1 MQADRLESQM
11 RVQLEIQE
19 GIDLRLEQRGEELR
33 QLRSQSQANGAQ
45 LAALSL
51 QLQELISSVESRAEV
66 VEKDL
71 EEINGRFDC
80 HRGEINCLKIREKDA
95 KEETKKLKGFI
106 VGAGHEA
113 QVFKNRLDRIEEKVC
128 RCGRTPSEVGEE
140 FVSSEDEGRTELSY
154 ASVREEEYV
163 PPPVENSVPLPIPAP
178 APCCQGN
185 HNTTLLALEEIT
197 EEPSFIC
204 EDLDGLLR
212 EADEE
217 RARELGEGSSNSVV
231 HSPPQVG
238 SQQWRRLNGIHHM
251 HPGPGRRDQRETRS
265 HPYLKRDTSRRPR
278 ELWGPGGSGESRG
291 SKPCSSLGTIDTS
304 LLRGDE
310 GFPSSSSG
318 RLGLV
323 LQGEELVRPPG
334 AELGLWIAIHL
345 RIGLSEVEGD
355 AFLGALGVDRME
367 DAPVVEMEGNMEVV
381 DAEFEC
387 RDGYRSTSGSTSQF
401 GNLEGFLSRKI
412 TFRLLPVSV
421 ESKSCF
427 SFVLSVSGDQQIRK
441 RMIENKL
448 VRET

>member
-19 GIDLRLEQRGEELR
+19 GIDLLLEQRDKELR
-33 QLRSQSQANGAQ
+33 QLRSQSQSDGAQ

-51 QLQELISSVESRAEV
+51 QLQELISLVESRAEV
-66 VEKDL
+66 VGKDL

-80 HRGEINCLKIREKDA
+80 HRGEINRLKIREKDA
-95 KEETKKLKGFI
+95 KEKTEQLKGFI

-113 QVFKNRLDRIEEKVC
+113 QVFKNRLDRMEENVC
-128 RCGRTPSEVGEE
+128 RCDRTPSEVGEE

-163 PPPVENSVPLPIPAP
+163 APPVENLVPLPILAP

-185 HNTTLLALEEIT
+185 HNATLPALEEIA

-231 HSPPQVG
+231 CSPPGVG
-238 SQQWRRLNGIHHM
+238 SQQWRRLNGIQCM
-251 HPGPGRRDQRETRS
+251 RPGPGRRDQRATRS
-265 HPYLKRDTSRRPR
+265 RPYLQRDTSRHPR
-278 ELWGPGGSGESRG
+278 ELQGPGSSGESG
-291 SKPCSSLGTIDTS
+291 GFELCSSLGTIDTS

-310 GFPSSSSG
+310 GVPSSSSG

-334 AELGLWIAIHL
+334 PELGLWIC
-345 RIGLSEVEGD
+345 D
-355 AFLGALGVDRME
+355 PPE
-367 DAPVVEMEGNMEVV
+367 DW
-381 DAEFEC
+381 
-387 RDGYRSTSGSTSQF
+387 
-401 GNLEGFLSRKI
+401 
-412 TFRLLPVSV
+412 SV
-421 ESKSCF
+421 
-427 SFVLSVSGDQQIRK
+427 
-441 RMIENKL
+441 
-448 VRET
+448 